1 MVGNE
6 LFFAISDILKE
17 HPESYEVKRRA
28 AGYVAGLYPIG
39 KIVEIIFT
47 NTTMLPFDKER
58 VDTVLYDSGY
68 YSEEGKITIEMDF
81 KDCGKIVS
89 HIYPTQT
96 VGKFTEEEKS
106 DLRIIGSLF
115 HFYSGN
121 YKIMSSLEMA
131 TTNNHMTGL
140 PNPKGYI
147 IQCMEIAK
155 KGNIKDYDSC
165 YFNIKGFGLANN
177 MFGPIEGDNIIKR
190 YAKDLEEFKEED
202 EVVGHLGGDN
212 FVALIKR
219 SRMDE
224 FIDYVLNYTG
234 YGIKNNRKKEIKFG
248 ASIGIAPLNI
258 ETSRPKDIISEAALA
273 FGYARATKQEI
284 VVLDD
289 KLTDKLRK
297 KKMIEE
303 SFETALENGE
313 FMPYIQPKVDI
324 RTGEIIGAEALSRW
338 IKDGKII
345 NPGDFVPVLEE
356 NGNITLLDFYIFEEV
371 CKAVSAWDKQG
382 HKPVPISVNF
392 SRKHLDDDNLADRI
406 NQIISRY
413 DVDRELII
421 VEITETADYDE
432 KELMTNFLDKM
443 QVYNIK
449 TSIDDFGSGYSSL
462 GVLRDFVVNEIKIDR
477 SFVDREEFSDRDRV
491 IVGSIAEMARNLN
504 LSVITE
510 GVETDVQLEFLK
522 ELGCYYVQGFYFD
535 KPLPQKEFE
544 ARLLQGGYKIEN

>member
-6 LFFAISDILKE
+6 LFMKISGMLKE
-17 HPESYEVKRRA
+17 HPESIETQRKA
-28 AGYVAGLYPIG
+28 AEYVTGLYPIG
-39 KIVEIIFT
+39 KIEKTIFT
-47 NTTMLPFDKER
+47 NLIMLPFDDEKVEF
-58 VDTVLYDSGY
+58 VLFDSGDY
-68 YSEEGKITIEMDF
+68 CEEGKFTVEMKF
-81 KDCGKIVS
+81 EECGGIVS
-89 HIYPTQT
+89 HIYPTKEA
-96 VGKFTEEEKS
+96 GEFTEEQKS
-106 DLRIIGSLF
+106 DIHIIGSLF
-115 HFYSGN
+115 HYYVGH
-121 YKIMSSLEMA
+121 YKIMRSLEKA

-147 IQCMEIAK
+147 IQCMEVAK
-155 KGNIKDYDSC
+155 KGNIQNYDSC

-190 YAKDLEEFKEED
+190 YAKDLENFKEDD

-219 SRMDE
+219 SRMDD

-234 YGIKNNRKKEIKFG
+234 YGMKNERKKEIKFG

-258 ETSRPKDIISEAALA
+258 ETSRAKDIISEAALA

-289 KLTDKLRK
+289 KLTDRLRK

-313 FMPYIQPKVDI
+313 FVPYYQPKADI
-324 RTGEIIGAEALSRW
+324 RNGKIVGVEALSRW

-345 NPGDFVPVLEE
+345 SPAEFIPVLEE
-356 NGNITLLDFYIFEEV
+356 NGSITMLDFYIFESV
-371 CKAVSAWDKQG
+371 CKNVSDWAKLG
-382 HKPVPISVNF
+382 HENVPVSVNF

-413 DVDRELII
+413 DVNREMII

-462 GVLRDFVVNEIKIDR
+462 GVLRDFAVNEIKIDR
-477 SFVDREEFSDRDRV
+477 SFVNREDFSERDRV
-491 IVGSIAEMARNLN
+491 IVGSIVDMARNLN

-510 GVETDVQLEFLK
+510 GVETKGQLEFLK
-522 ELGCYYVQGFYFD
+522 GLGCYYVQGFYFD
-535 KPLPQKEFE
+535 KPLPQLEFE
-544 ARLLQGGYKIEN
+544 ERLLSGGYKNKI